1 MLRLSLSSVFP
12 FLPHLLCNQS
22 VISSFATFL
31 RSFTRAQHF
40 TILHLTSR
48 IYFLTCHPVSIPP
61 THFICEFWNTAL
73 LRTFK
78 DLLKP
83 LFWHWRP
90 PKWVLLLSSPSPS
103 PSISKVVHSF
113 LPNCHVH
120 IFFAH
125 ILLHLLMCSTASHS
139 VVWSGNKGDILDS
152 NFTSYPRTILLSVLR
167 FWFLFP
173 WRLLLHSSAI
183 VFF

>member
-31 RSFTRAQHF
+31 RSFTQAQHF

-48 IYFLTCHPVSIPP
+48 IYFLTCHPVSTPP

-125 ILLHLLMCSTASHS
+125 ILLHLLMCPLSSDCSFKVKFKFDFLKEVASKVGS
-139 VVWSGNKGDILDS
+139 RMEVPS
-152 NFTSYPRTILLSVLR
+152 P
-167 FWFLFP
+167 LF
-173 WRLLLHSSAI
+173 S
-183 VFF
+183 FFSQSQTYVRPA